1 MAIVTMQIRT
11 VKTLF
16 LGGWW
21 NFSLKKIYGHCYNEN
36 WNGKSF
42 FFFFWLWVGDFSLTI
57 FMAIIRVLEI
67 LFCFIIS
74 KSYFI
79 NYTILFYNTPNTSSF
94 IFLYNILK

>member
-1 MAIVTMQIRT
+1 MAIVTMQIIT

-21 NFSLKKIYGHCYNEN
+21 NFSLKKIYGHHYNEN

-42 FFFFWLWVGDFSLTI
+42 LFFFGGGDFSLTI

-67 LFCFIIS
+67 LFYFIIS

-79 NYTILFYNTPNTSSF
+79 NYTISFYNTPNTSSF